1 MPGREKLLFLFF
13 QSLHLCITY
22 TVVISFI
29 QLGNCPNNNVLL
41 PRKQTDLSVQ
51 LTFFIKPIRPSEE
64 LSLRQ
69 WRKPKVCW
77 VVKILFNWDYSPQ
90 QRYWSGLPF
99 FPPKELAQSL
109 VAKSVKNLPAMKETE
124 IQPWSRKIK
133 WRRKRQ
139 LTSVF
144 LPGKSHG
151 PRILTGYS
159 PWSHKGWTWLSDYT
173 TTTTTTYY
181 MAA

>member
-22 TVVISFI
+22 TLVISFI

-51 LTFFIKPIRPSEE
+51 LTFFIKLIRPSEE

-77 VVKILFNWDYSPQ
+77 VVKILFNWDYSLLLLLFPGHEYFMYFHLWRLHHVFSLNVQ
-90 QRYWSGLPF
+90 LGWVKLQPLESGFHPSSRFLSSGYSVLGFILDIGTFGGNRMSYWGDTHK
-99 FPPKELAQSL
+99 KEIYEYM
-109 VAKSVKNLPAMKETE
+109 PAL
-124 IQPWSRKIK
+124 WRKIK
-133 WRRKRQ
+133 
-139 LTSVF
+139 
-144 LPGKSHG
+144 
-151 PRILTGYS
+151 
-159 PWSHKGWTWLSDYT
+159 
-173 TTTTTTYY
+173 
-181 MAA
+181 